1 MIIRKATQ
9 HEMLALWGYQN
20 EKNSSPTATFFAEN
34 ILSENAEFFT
44 IEKDGVLIGE
54 LYAFKSLS
62 DPEFADGHTKA
73 YLCAFRIHKDYR
85 GQGLGTQL
93 MNTVLEHLKECGFT
107 HVTIGVDITEE
118 ANIRLYQRLG
128 FHTKVKDCYFDLC
141 DLDENMQP
149 KACSCYWLLI
159 KNLV

>member
-1 MIIRKATQ
+1 
-9 HEMLALWGYQN
+9 MLTLWGYQN
-20 EKNSSPTATFFAEN
+20 VKTSSPTATFFSEN
-34 ILSENAEFFT
+34 ILSGNAEFFT
-44 IEKDGVLIGE
+44 IEKDGALIGE

-62 DPEFADGHTKA
+62 DPEFADGHTRA

-85 GQGLGTQL
+85 KQGLGTQL
-93 MNTVLEHLKECGFT
+93 MKAVLEHMKEYGFT
-107 HVTIGVDITEE
+107 HVTIGVDKTEE

-128 FHTKVKDCYFDLC
+128 FHTKVKDCYFDPC
-141 DLDENMQP
+141 DLDEHMQP